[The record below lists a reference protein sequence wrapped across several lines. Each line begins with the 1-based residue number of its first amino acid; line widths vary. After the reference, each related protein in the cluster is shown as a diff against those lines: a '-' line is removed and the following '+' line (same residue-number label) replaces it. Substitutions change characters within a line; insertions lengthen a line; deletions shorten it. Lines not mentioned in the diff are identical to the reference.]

1 MYNARNQKNLANTL
15 DQAWFP
21 HGDHWHILDFPM
33 PSITFARK
41 VSSGLRYALAAS
53 NISGEKKN
61 STFGSVLH
69 LEFLDFVHPKG
80 FSLIK
85 HLWSDLRGLPSGKLT

>member
-1 MYNARNQKNLANTL
+1 MILYNATNQKNVTNTF

-53 NISGEKKN
+53 NSSGKKKLDFWEPAP
-61 STFGSVLH
+61 FGVSK
-69 LEFLDFVHPKG
+69 DFVHPKG
-80 FSLIK
+80 F
-85 HLWSDLRGLPSGKLT
+85 H